1 VNCLMVSILKISS
14 CFSEHYNSKEFEDFN
29 LGDFSLNCIATIKT
43 NSANDL
49 RRHPWD
55 VGLDSK

>member
-1 VNCLMVSILKISS
+1 LKISS